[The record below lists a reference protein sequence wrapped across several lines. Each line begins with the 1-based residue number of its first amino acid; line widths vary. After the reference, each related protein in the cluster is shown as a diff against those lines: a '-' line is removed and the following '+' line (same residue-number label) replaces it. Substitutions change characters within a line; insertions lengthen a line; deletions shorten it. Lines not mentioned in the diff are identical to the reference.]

1 VSAWG
6 DAYSAE
12 SARLRA
18 LNDARP
24 GGILVARTP
33 VLVHLGRLAAKMMVA
48 LPRARTVAM
57 SVGGFGCLVAAAWTV
72 AVPAGLAAA
81 GVSLLVLEYL
91 SGDQAGGRR

>member
-1 VSAWG
+1 LSAWG

-18 LNDARP
+18 LPAAPAREP
-24 GGILVARTP
+24 LLAT
-33 VLVHLGRLAAKMMVA
+33 LGRLAARLVVA
-48 LPRARTVAM
+48 LPRARTAAL
-57 SVGGFGCLVAAAWTV
+57 SVGGFGCLTAAAWMV

-91 SGDQAGGRR
+91 SGEEGRRR

>member
-12 SARLRA
+12 TARLRA

-24 GGILVARTP
+24 GGILASRTP
-33 VLVHLGRLAAKMMVA
+33 VLVHLGRLAARAAMLV
-48 LPRARTVAM
+48 PRARTVAM

-81 GVSLLVLEYL
+81 GASLLVLEYL
-91 SGDQAGGRR
+91 SGEEGRRR